1 MRTPRSLTANFR
13 PFVLRKGE
21 RIHDIEEEADIY
33 LHEPGCCGIHELNME
48 DLGINGEEYDE
59 DGDKYVVPDYPFS
72 VASIASHISS
82 FLLDTVK
89 DSRMIFCGVPTAVM
103 EDSQY
108 NISFYLKARKAL
120 RRLGFREV
128 GAPYKNENSG
138 NEIVAMVVR
147 MPGR

>member
-1 MRTPRSLTANFR
+1 M
-13 PFVLRKGE
+13 
-21 RIHDIEEEADIY
+21 EE
-33 LHEPGCCGIHELNME
+33 
-48 DLGINGEEYDE
+48 LGSNGEEYDE
-59 DGDKYVVPDYPFS
+59 DEDNYVVPDYQYS
-72 VASIASHISS
+72 VASIASHISR
-82 FLLDTVK
+82 FLLNQST

-103 EDSQY
+103 EGSQY